1 MPMESAI
8 NLACSLTPTRPLE
21 HLRALQTEHVT
32 MFEAIEA
39 RYKDAAR
46 VTCAPMSSA
55 CKRIF
60 DGPNGGTS
68 RTDGALVGKILIPEI
83 VANVTFGGTKLNRL
97 FICGTTCLYSIYVK
111 GTVSSSVDRLL
122 GFVSGLLSARS

>member
-21 HLRALQTEHVT
+21 HLRARQTEHVT

-39 RYKDAAR
+39 QYKDAAR

-83 VANVTFGGTKLNRL
+83 VANVTFGAPSSTACSFAERRASIRFTLRERFQVRL
-97 FICGTTCLYSIYVK
+97 TDFSD
-111 GTVSSSVDRLL
+111 S
-122 GFVSGLLSARS
+122 